1 MDLIAIHNGRIL
13 HLVRSEAYTR
23 KDGSASALAVWRT
36 TCRTCG
42 AAYEITTAA
51 GIHALLSS
59 KSFGTVNC
67 PAHRA
72 RRKPKAGASACN
84 VPAANHPTVK
94 DIAP

>member
-1 MDLIAIHNGRIL
+1 MFFLFRAVEVAVEVIAIHNGRIL

-23 KDGSASALAVWRT
+23 RDGSASALAVWRT

-42 AAYEITTAA
+42 AAYEITTTA

-59 KSFGTVNC
+59 KSFCTVNC

-72 RRKPKAGASACN
+72 RRNTKAGA
-84 VPAANHPTVK
+84 
-94 DIAP
+94 